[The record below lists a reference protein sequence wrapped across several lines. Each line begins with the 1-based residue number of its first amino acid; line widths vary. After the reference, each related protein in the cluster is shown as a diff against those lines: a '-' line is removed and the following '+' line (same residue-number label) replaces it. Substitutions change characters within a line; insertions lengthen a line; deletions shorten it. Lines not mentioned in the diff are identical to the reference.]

1 MPNSIYNPIS
11 LEVGNILKDVQT
23 GKIGLP
29 DLQRPFVWG
38 NEKVRDLL
46 DSMLRGYP
54 IGYVMLWDSPSDNA
68 GKKSAIGSNQKVYA
82 VPKSLVIDGQQR
94 LTALLSS
101 LYGVSVRDK
110 NFRERTVKVAYDP
123 IARSFKNADASTEKD
138 SRYVPDVSEAF
149 AANHDN
155 KLSAYRR
162 AFIKR
167 LNEANAKR
175 ENLNSTMTARMPSRA
190 GSTHYSGLSVIFC
203 RRWRFPNR
211 LTRRPYRTSLCV

>member
-1 MPNSIYNPIS
+1 
-11 LEVGNILKDVQT
+11 
-23 GKIGLP
+23 
-29 DLQRPFVWG
+29 
-38 NEKVRDLL
+38 
-46 DSMLRGYP
+46 MLRGYP

-68 GKKSAIGSNQKVYA
+68 GKKTAIGSNQRCI
-82 VPKSLVIDGQQR
+82 PSPSPCHR
-94 LTALLSS
+94 RTAETYCPSELP
-101 LYGVSVRDK
+101 VRRVRARQ
-110 NFRERTVKVAYDP
+110 NFRGRTVKVAYDP

-175 ENLNSTMTARMPSRA
+175 ENPNSTMTARMPSRA
-190 GSTHYSGLSVIFC
+190 GSTHYSGLSAIFC

-211 LTRRPYRTSLCV
+211 LTRRPYRTSSCA